1 MLELLEKPISKLLKV
16 PPEPDPPIGAPES
29 VRVFRAS
36 PGFFRYRLLGWGLK
50 QASTAVGLVVGL
62 AFLRFLPEA
71 VHDDEWYGWMGI
83 VELLGVAFYF
93 AQLPFT
99 FLLVSLDYR
108 YRWYVVT
115 DRSLRIREGLW
126 KVQERTMTF
135 SNLQNLSIRQ
145 GPLQRLFKIADLE
158 VRTAGGGSKHGD
170 EWQEKSDNL
179 HVGYFRGLDNAEKI
193 RDTILARLR
202 RVRAAGLGDPDE
214 DAGALASDEAPP
226 APSPGGAGVVPTP
239 GDAGHDVLAAAR
251 EVLDEVR
258 ALRQAVRP

>member
-1 MLELLEKPISKLLKV
+1 MFEWLENPIRRLLKV

-36 PGFFRYRLLGWGLK
+36 PGFYRYRLLGWGIG
-50 QASTAVGLVVGL
+50 QVGTVIGLVVGIV
-62 AFLRFLPEA
+62 FLRFLPES
-71 VHDDEWYGWMGI
+71 VHGDEWYGWLGTL
-83 VELLGVAFYF
+83 ELLGVAGFLV
-93 AQLPFT
+93 QLPLT

-135 SNLQNLSIRQ
+135 SNLQNISIRQ

-158 VRTAGGGSKHGD
+158 ARTAGGGSKPGE
-170 EWQEKSDNL
+170 EWQEGKENL
-179 HVGYFRGLDNAEKI
+179 HVGYFRGVDNAAEI
-193 RDTILARLR
+193 RDAVLAQMR

-214 DAGALASDEAPP
+214 DAAEVVDTAPP
-226 APSPGGAGVVPTP
+226 A
-239 GDAGHDVLAAAR
+239 DAAPPADSGDVLDAAR

-258 ALRQAVRP
+258 ALRQAAR